1 MYPDGVTA
9 ADRAKNS
16 ADVIA
21 ERLRTSIRRGELLPG
36 TRLIQERLASD
47 LNVSRIPLREALRT
61 LVGEGLIIMKP
72 GLGAVVTELDAG
84 EVQELYGLRLQLEP
98 PLAKDIIDHVRRRDL
113 DDLTA
118 LAASMKGLGENDSA
132 EWSTLNYRF
141 HRRMYELSE
150 RRHAVRLVV
159 QVLNL
164 VEPYARVHAHVLGS
178 RRDTQQEWDDVIEAM
193 RTGDADRLERLIAE
207 GISSARADLMSSMG
221 PQPTQ
226 DLD

>member
-1 MYPDGVTA
+1 VRPDEIAVA
-9 ADRAKNS
+9 LRRA
-16 ADVIA
+16 VR
-21 ERLRTSIRRGELLPG
+21 ERAIPPGHAVNQDELARRFG
-36 TRLIQERLASD
+36 
-47 LNVSRIPLREALRT
+47 VSRIPLREALRT

-98 PLAKDIIDHVRRRDL
+98 PLAKDVVDHVRRRDL

-118 LAASMKGLGENDSA
+118 LAASMKALGENQSE
-132 EWSTLNYRF
+132 EWSDLNYRF
-141 HRRMYELSE
+141 HRRVYELSE

-178 RRDTQQEWDDVIEAM
+178 RPDTQQEWDDVIEAM
-193 RTGDADRLERLIAE
+193 RTGDAERLEQLIAD
-207 GISSARADLMSSMG
+207 GIRSARAALMSSMG
-221 PQPTQ
+221 PRPTH

>member
-1 MYPDGVTA
+1 VRPDEIAVA
-9 ADRAKNS
+9 LRRA
-16 ADVIA
+16 VR
-21 ERLRTSIRRGELLPG
+21 ERAIPPGQAVNQDELARRFG
-36 TRLIQERLASD
+36 
-47 LNVSRIPLREALRT
+47 VSRIPLREALRT

-98 PLAKDIIDHVRRRDL
+98 PLAKDIVDHVRRRDL

-118 LAASMKGLGENDSA
+118 LAASMKALGEKDSE
-132 EWSTLNYRF
+132 EWSDLNYRF
-141 HRRMYELSE
+141 HRRVYELSE

-164 VEPYARVHAHVLGS
+164 VEPYARVHAPVLGS
-178 RRDTQQEWDDVIEAM
+178 RPDTQQGWDDVIEAL
-193 RTGDADRLERLIAE
+193 RIGDAERLEQLIAD
-207 GISSARADLMSSMG
+207 GIRSARAALMSSMG

-226 DLD
+226 ELD

>member
-1 MYPDGVTA
+1 VRPDEIAVA
-9 ADRAKNS
+9 LRRA
-16 ADVIA
+16 VR
-21 ERLRTSIRRGELLPG
+21 ERAIPPGQAVNQDELARRFG
-36 TRLIQERLASD
+36 
-47 LNVSRIPLREALRT
+47 VSRIPLREALRT

-98 PLAKDIIDHVRRRDL
+98 PLAKDIVDHVRRRDL

-118 LAASMKGLGENDSA
+118 LAASMKALGEQDSE
-132 EWSTLNYRF
+132 EWSDLNYRF
-141 HRRMYELSE
+141 HRRVYELSE

-178 RRDTQQEWDDVIEAM
+178 RPDTQQGWDDVIEAL
-193 RTGDADRLERLIAE
+193 RVGDAERLEQLIAD
-207 GISSARADLMSSMG
+207 GIRSARAALMSSMG

-226 DLD
+226 ELD

>member
-1 MYPDGVTA
+1 MRPDEIAVA
-9 ADRAKNS
+9 LRRA
-16 ADVIA
+16 VR
-21 ERLRTSIRRGELLPG
+21 ERAIPPGQAVNQDELARRFG
-36 TRLIQERLASD
+36 
-47 LNVSRIPLREALRT
+47 VSRIPLREALRT

-98 PLAKDIIDHVRRRDL
+98 PLAKDIVDHVRRRDL

-118 LAASMKGLGENDSA
+118 LAASMKALDEKDSE
-132 EWSTLNYRF
+132 EWSDLNYRF
-141 HRRMYELSE
+141 HRRVYELSE

-178 RRDTQQEWDDVIEAM
+178 RPDTQQGWDDVIEAL
-193 RTGDADRLERLIAE
+193 RVGDAERLEQLIAD
-207 GISSARADLMSSMG
+207 GIRSARAALMSSMG

-226 DLD
+226 ELD

>member
-1 MYPDGVTA
+1 LSVRPDEIAVA
-9 ADRAKNS
+9 LRRA
-16 ADVIA
+16 VR
-21 ERLRTSIRRGELLPG
+21 ERAISPGQPVNQDELARRFG
-36 TRLIQERLASD
+36 
-47 LNVSRIPLREALRT
+47 VSRIPLREALRT

-118 LAASMKGLGENDSA
+118 LAASMKGLGENDSE

>member
-1 MYPDGVTA
+1 VNQDELA
-9 ADRAKNS
+9 
-16 ADVIA
+16 
-21 ERLRTSIRRGELLPG
+21 RRFG
-36 TRLIQERLASD
+36 
-47 LNVSRIPLREALRT
+47 VSRIPLREALRT

-98 PLAKDIIDHVRRRDL
+98 PLAKDIVDHVRRRDL

-118 LAASMKGLGENDSA
+118 LAASMKALDEKDSE
-132 EWSTLNYRF
+132 EWSDLNYRF
-141 HRRMYELSE
+141 HRRVYELSE

-178 RRDTQQEWDDVIEAM
+178 RPDTQQGWDDVIEAL
-193 RTGDADRLERLIAE
+193 RVGDAERLEQLIAD
-207 GISSARADLMSSMG
+207 GIRSARAALMSSMG

-226 DLD
+226 ELD

>member
-1 MYPDGVTA
+1 VRPDEIAVA
-9 ADRAKNS
+9 LRRA
-16 ADVIA
+16 VR
-21 ERLRTSIRRGELLPG
+21 ERAISPGQAVNQDELARRFG
-36 TRLIQERLASD
+36 
-47 LNVSRIPLREALRT
+47 VSRIPLREALRT

-118 LAASMKGLGENDSA
+118 LAASMKALGENDSE
-132 EWSTLNYRF
+132 EWSDLNYRF
-141 HRRMYELSE
+141 HRRVYELSE

-178 RRDTQQEWDDVIEAM
+178 RSDTQQEWDDVIEAM
-193 RTGDADRLERLIAE
+193 RIGDAERLEQLIAE
-207 GISSARADLMSSMG
+207 GIRSARAALMSSMG
-221 PQPTQ
+221 PQPSQ
-226 DLD
+226 ELD

>member
-1 MYPDGVTA
+1 VRPDEIAVA
-9 ADRAKNS
+9 LRRA
-16 ADVIA
+16 VR
-21 ERLRTSIRRGELLPG
+21 ERAIPPGQAVNQDELARRFG
-36 TRLIQERLASD
+36 
-47 LNVSRIPLREALRT
+47 VSRIPLREALRT

-98 PLAKDIIDHVRRRDL
+98 PLAKDIVDHVRRRDL

-118 LAASMKGLGENDSA
+118 LADSMKALGEKDSE
-132 EWSTLNYRF
+132 EWSDLNYRF
-141 HRRMYELSE
+141 HRRVYELSE

-178 RRDTQQEWDDVIEAM
+178 RPDTQQGWDDVIEAL
-193 RTGDADRLERLIAE
+193 RVGDAERLEQLIAD
-207 GISSARADLMSSMG
+207 GIRSARAALMSSMG

-226 DLD
+226 ELD

>member
-1 MYPDGVTA
+1 VRPDEIAVA
-9 ADRAKNS
+9 LRRA
-16 ADVIA
+16 VR
-21 ERLRTSIRRGELLPG
+21 ERAIPPGQAVNQDELARRFG
-36 TRLIQERLASD
+36 
-47 LNVSRIPLREALRT
+47 VSRIPLREALRT

-98 PLAKDIIDHVRRRDL
+98 PLAKDIVDHVRRRDL

-118 LAASMKGLGENDSA
+118 LAASMKALDEKDSE
-132 EWSTLNYRF
+132 EWSDLNYRF
-141 HRRMYELSE
+141 HRRVYELSE

-178 RRDTQQEWDDVIEAM
+178 RPDTQQGWDDVIEAL
-193 RTGDADRLERLIAE
+193 RVGDAERLEQLIAD
-207 GISSARADLMSSMG
+207 GIRSARAALMSSMG

-226 DLD
+226 ELD